1 LCEPG
6 FEEFAQLGCRP
17 ELRNRIQFLEGR
29 SERVGETPDCS
40 RFELLIL
47 ALEVEVMHAAGEVF
61 GGFQFALDERLL
73 DDHLRRDVGQFA
85 PLPSLHLLSQ
95 RLEIPPHPVNAD
107 RNAVDQ

>member
-47 ALEVEVMHAAGEVF
+47 GLEVEV
-61 GGFQFALDERLL
+61 LDERLL

-85 PLPSLHLLSQ
+85 PLSSL
-95 RLEIPPHPVNAD
+95 PPAFAAA
-107 RNAVDQ
+107 RNSAASG